1 MGGQSMMDYQ
11 DIHVSVQDGVA
22 ILTLQ
27 KPEAGNTI
35 SDARTIEELEHA
47 IGDLQTAAGVSV
59 LILTGSEKIF
69 SAGGNLKA
77 MRARAGMFAGQ
88 PVDLYRNYRN
98 GVQRI
103 TELMASLDI
112 VTIAAV
118 NGAAIGAGCDLAL
131 MCDLRI
137 AGRKARFGQ
146 AFINFGI
153 IPGDGGAWFL
163 ARAVPHHLAA
173 ELLFTGRIIDAAE
186 AERMGLV
193 NEVVEDDQLLA
204 RALEVAAEIA
214 AKPPL
219 ALRLSKRLLNRAL
232 ALSLPDFLEL
242 SASYQALLH
251 PTQDHEEALTAFF
264 EKRPGVYRGK

>member
-1 MGGQSMMDYQ
+1 MMDYQ
-11 DIHVSVQDGVA
+11 DIQIESLDRVA
-22 ILTLQ
+22 VVTLQ

-35 SDARTIEELEHA
+35 SDARTLDELEDA
-47 IGDLQTAAGVSV
+47 FGRLQASAGVSV
-59 LILTGSEKIF
+59 VILTGSKDIF

-77 MRARAGMFAGQ
+77 MRDRSGMFAGQ
-88 PVDLYRNYRN
+88 PAELYENYRT

-103 TELMASLDI
+103 TRLMASLDL

-137 AGRKARFGQ
+137 AARKARFGQ

-163 ARAVPHHLAA
+163 ARTVPHHIAA
-173 ELLFTGRIIDAAE
+173 ELVFTGRIVDADE
-186 AERMGLV
+186 AGRMGLV
-193 NEVVEDDQLLA
+193 NEVVADDQLMPRA
-204 RALEVAAEIA
+204 RELAAEIA

-219 ALRLSKRLLNRAL
+219 ALRLTKRLLNRAL
-232 ALSLPDFLEL
+232 ELPLSDFMDL

-251 PTQDHEEALTAFF
+251 PTRDHQEALEAFF
-264 EKRPGVYRGK
+264 EKRPGVYRGL

>member
-1 MGGQSMMDYQ
+1 MNYQ
-11 DIHVSVQDGVA
+11 DIEVEQAGRVA
-22 ILTLQ
+22 VVTLD
-27 KPEAGNTI
+27 KPEAGNTL
-35 SDARTIEELEHA
+35 SDSTTIEELEAA
-47 IGDLQTAAGVSV
+47 IGAIQASGEASV
-59 LILTGSEKIF
+59 LILTGRGSIF

-77 MRARAGMFAGQ
+77 MRARSGMFAGQ
-88 PVDLYRNYRN
+88 PADLYENYRN

-103 TELMASLDI
+103 TRLMANLDL

-131 MCDLRI
+131 MCDLRF
-137 AGRKARFGQ
+137 AARKARFGQ
-146 AFINFGI
+146 AFVNFGI

-163 ARAVPHHLAA
+163 ARTVGRHLAA
-173 ELLFTGRIIDAAE
+173 DLIFTGRIVDAAE

-193 NEVVEDDQLLA
+193 NEVVEDEQLLA
-204 RALEVAAEIA
+204 RVREVAEAIA

-232 ALSLPDFLEL
+232 ELSLPDFLEL

-251 PTQDHEEALTAFF
+251 STQDHQEALAAYF
-264 EKRPGVYRGK
+264 EKRPGVYSGT

>member
-1 MGGQSMMDYQ
+1 MEYQ
-11 DIHVSVQDGVA
+11 DVRVETRGRVAVVS
-22 ILTLQ
+22 LQ

-47 IGDLQTAAGVSV
+47 IGTMQASADVSV
-59 LILTGSEKIF
+59 LILTGSGDIF

-77 MRARAGMFAGQ
+77 MRARTGMFAGQ
-88 PVDLYRNYRN
+88 PVDLCENYRN

-103 TELMASLDI
+103 ARLMANVEMVS
-112 VTIAAV
+112 IAAV

-137 AGRKARFGQ
+137 AARKARFGQ
-146 AFINFGI
+146 AFVNLGI

-163 ARAVPHHLAA
+163 ARTVPRHFAA
-173 ELLFTGRIIDAAE
+173 ELVFTGRIVAAGE

-193 NEVVEDDQLLA
+193 NEVVEDDRLLI
-204 RALEVAAEIA
+204 RSLEIADEIA
-214 AKPPL
+214 ARPPL

-232 ALSLPDFLEL
+232 ELSLQDFLEL

-251 PTQDHEEALTAFF
+251 PTQDHQEALEAFF
-264 EKRPGVYRGK
+264 EKRPGVYRGA